1 MTNFRRAVSEGGAA
15 QNHCCVVQSESTE
28 EPSQWRQHA
37 VLELQKHRRG
47 NLLGNDSAITVESGS
62 SRSLALDAV
71 GNPDSTQDALWPS
84 MPTVEMHG
92 EEISHEQEAGEQT
105 SCCNRAWW
113 LLQGWLLAIMVGIC
127 SSLSGA
133 GLDVGVQGLSSVR
146 FGVCSPPWIPF
157 RHCPEDSWIYWG
169 HGMTG
174 YAFNVGFGTLWAFI
188 SGMLVYAF
196 APAAAGS
203 GIPEVKTILN
213 GFVMADVVSWRTLLI
228 KVPGLMLSVAAGMSL
243 GKEGPLVHVAVCW
256 AQLLSRAF
264 PQFANEAKRRELFSA
279 AAAAGVST
287 AFGAPLGGVLFSLEE
302 VSSFFPSRTLIK
314 SFTAAMAAAI
324 VLSVLNTTNT
334 KGLTLFSVEYSTAC
348 HPIEYFIF
356 AVLGVV
362 GGLIGAVFNS
372 LNVRWSAF
380 RMTPAFRKRVHPVL
394 EVTCIALVTLL
405 SSFPLAMTRVLSS
418 DAIHALFEACDAGSG
433 HQLRGHLKLCTADD
447 AYAKASASLLM
458 ELLLAALIR
467 LLQTILTFGVPCPA
481 GLFVPSLFT
490 GAAIGR
496 FVGVIVQAANHER
509 QIFPRTVEP
518 GVYAMVGAAA
528 VLGGVCRVTISLVA
542 IMLELTGGMTY
553 IVPFMIAVLIAKL
566 VGDTLNEGIYDLYIV
581 LKGYPFLQEELD
593 VTFIE
598 RCCDIMQS
606 GLTKLDISLQPTVA
620 DLTWLI
626 QNFHYSGYPVV
637 KGDSFLGYVKRE
649 YLRELLGHLATLGRT
664 DADRVNEDELLSV
677 TDHSVMRMSP
687 DASLGQAHK
696 VFKQLGCKR
705 IFLVGSMRGNSEDVL
720 QGMLSK
726 KIFLHFL
733 KTGKIGHMRDYPNST
748 PYYARQSPGRSNV
761 ARAAGL
767 ARFRNTS
774 FVASLLSN
782 SRRRGPTQLRTM
794 VNSPEMS
801 ASSGEEDGPPYDE
814 EATGDAEFVMQENDS

>member
-157 RHCPEDSWIYWG
+157 RHCPEERGFMDLLGPWHDRVCIQCWLR
-169 HGMTG
+169 
-174 YAFNVGFGTLWAFI
+174 YAVG
-188 SGMLVYAF
+188 VYLRDA
-196 APAAAGS
+196 
-203 GIPEVKTILN
+203 
-213 GFVMADVVSWRTLLI
+213 
-228 KVPGLMLSVAAGMSL
+228 GLMLSVAAGMSL

-314 SFTAAMAAAI
+314 
-324 VLSVLNTTNT
+324 
-334 KGLTLFSVEYSTAC
+334 
-348 HPIEYFIF
+348 
-356 AVLGVV
+356 
-362 GGLIGAVFNS
+362 
-372 LNVRWSAF
+372 
-380 RMTPAFRKRVHPVL
+380 
-394 EVTCIALVTLL
+394 
-405 SSFPLAMTRVLSS
+405 
-418 DAIHALFEACDAGSG
+418 
-433 HQLRGHLKLCTADD
+433 
-447 AYAKASASLLM
+447 
-458 ELLLAALIR
+458 
-467 LLQTILTFGVPCPA
+467 TILTFGVPCPA

-620 DLTWLI
+620 DLKLSVI
-626 QNFHYSGYPVV
+626 PEHEGS
-637 KGDSFLGYVKRE
+637 
-649 YLRELLGHLATLGRT
+649 T
-664 DADRVNEDELLSV
+664 DAFHN
-677 TDHSVMRMSP
+677 MP
-687 DASLGQAHK
+687 
-696 VFKQLGCKR
+696 
-705 IFLVGSMRGNSEDVL
+705 
-720 QGMLSK
+720 GML
-726 KIFLHFL
+726 
-733 KTGKIGHMRDYPNST
+733 
-748 PYYARQSPGRSNV
+748 
-761 ARAAGL
+761 L
-767 ARFRNTS
+767 ALFQ
-774 FVASLLSN
+774 ALSAFKCKGN
-782 SRRRGPTQLRTM
+782 
-794 VNSPEMS
+794 
-801 ASSGEEDGPPYDE
+801 
-814 EATGDAEFVMQENDS
+814 

>member
-1 MTNFRRAVSEGGAA
+1 MWLVVKTEDILILATFHGGTMELQGVREMVPMKRMEELLKKIRRASSQKARYLNSGLDEVSDHEMWM
-15 QNHCCVVQSESTE
+15 CCQLLLAPACLALSKQQLLFIADMACFSELWQKGPEVYSGKRLNPISGPGDSTFDAD
-28 EPSQWRQHA
+28 P
-37 VLELQKHRRG
+37 G

-92 EEISHEQEAGEQT
+92 EAEISHEQEAGEQT

-553 IVPFMIAVLIAKL
+553 IVPFMI
-566 VGDTLNEGIYDLYIV
+566 
-581 LKGYPFLQEELD
+581 
-593 VTFIE
+593 
-598 RCCDIMQS
+598 
-606 GLTKLDISLQPTVA
+606 
-620 DLTWLI
+620 
-626 QNFHYSGYPVV
+626 
-637 KGDSFLGYVKRE
+637 
-649 YLRELLGHLATLGRT
+649 
-664 DADRVNEDELLSV
+664 
-677 TDHSVMRMSP
+677 DHSVMRMSP

-705 IFLVGSMRGNSEDVL
+705 IFLVGSMRGNSEDWQPHGAL
-720 QGMLSK
+720 
-726 KIFLHFL
+726 L
-733 KTGKIGHMRDYPNST
+733 KE
-748 PYYARQSPGRSNV
+748 Q
-761 ARAAGL
+761 
-767 ARFRNTS
+767 
-774 FVASLLSN
+774 
-782 SRRRGPTQLRTM
+782 
-794 VNSPEMS
+794 
-801 ASSGEEDGPPYDE
+801 
-814 EATGDAEFVMQENDS
+814 ATC